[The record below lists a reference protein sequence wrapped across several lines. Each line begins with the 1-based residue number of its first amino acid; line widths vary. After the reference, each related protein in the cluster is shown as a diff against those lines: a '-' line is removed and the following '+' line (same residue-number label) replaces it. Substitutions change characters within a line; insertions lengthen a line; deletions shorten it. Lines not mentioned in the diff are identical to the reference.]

1 MNIVRVCAYQ
11 SRILGEI
18 IGFRIKTRACGNNR
32 AMREIGQNLDNAKQ
46 QVKSLLNI
54 PVLIKVNSGRGKS
67 TLLKGEVTAVFPAV
81 FSVRLDTGEIKTFSY
96 ADIHTHTVVLRI
108 QP

>member
-1 MNIVRVCAYQ
+1 MNVARAYPYKSRV
-11 SRILGEI
+11 LGEI

-81 FSVRLDTGEIKTFSY
+81 FSVRLDTGELKTFSY